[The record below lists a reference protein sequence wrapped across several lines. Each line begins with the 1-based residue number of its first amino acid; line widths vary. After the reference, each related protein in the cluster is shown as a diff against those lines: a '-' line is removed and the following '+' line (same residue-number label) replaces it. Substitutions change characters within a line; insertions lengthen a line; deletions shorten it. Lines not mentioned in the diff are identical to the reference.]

1 MTAVSGV
8 ITGWSIAHSHADIE
22 TIEAAC
28 ARSPAAIVDALLESP
43 RVSEAFCL
51 QTCNRAEWYVV
62 TDSKAAGDAAL
73 ETATPA
79 VPTDVRRRLDHESAL
94 EHLLR
99 VSCGLESLVL
109 GEDQILGQVRDAYA
123 TATERGGIGPVLE
136 AAITKAIHVG
146 ERARTETT
154 INEGVVSLGSAAVEL
169 AARRIDL
176 SSATATVIGAGE
188 MGAIAANALSTAAE
202 RVVVANRTVDRA
214 THIATAIDNGTA
226 IGLDSLGMALES
238 TDIVVSATASDEQII
253 DRSLLDSRDIGQTT
267 FIDIAQPRDIEP
279 TLSDRAGISVY
290 DLDALEEI
298 TRATTANREQA
309 ANAVESMIDTAV
321 DRLLIQYK
329 RNQADEVIAA
339 MYEGAERMKE
349 QELSTAISKLRADG
363 ELTAEQR
370 ATVESLADSLI
381 NQLLAAPTKS
391 LRDAAERDDWS
402 TINTALQL
410 FDPGETTSA
419 VRSASPSVQT
429 ERADDD

>member
-1 MTAVSGV
+1 MTAGSGV
-8 ITGWSIAHSHADIE
+8 ITGWSVAHSHADIE

-28 ARSPAAIVDALLESP
+28 ARPPAAIVDALLDSP
-43 RVSEAFCL
+43 SVSEAFCL

-62 TDSKAAGDAAL
+62 TESADTGSTAL

-79 VPTDVRRRLDHESAL
+79 VPADARHRLDHETAL

-99 VSCGLESLVL
+99 VACGLESLVL

-176 SSATATVIGAGE
+176 SSATATVVGAGE

-226 IGLDSLGMALES
+226 IGLDSLGVALES
-238 TDIVVSATASDEQII
+238 TDLVVSATASDEQII
-253 DRSLLDSRDIGQTT
+253 DRSLLESRDIGRTT
-267 FIDIAQPRDIEP
+267 FIDIAQPRDIDP
-279 TLSDRAGISVY
+279 TLTECAGITVY

-309 ANAVESMIDTAV
+309 ALAVESMIDTAV

-329 RNQADEVIAA
+329 RKQADEVIAA

-349 QELSTAISKLRADG
+349 RELSTALSKLRADG

-410 FDPGETTSA
+410 FDPGD
-419 VRSASPSVQT
+419 T
-429 ERADDD
+429 ERSVRTGATAVHPESADDD